1 VDKLLGLVVF
11 AAFAAGV
18 IFYIR
23 RSYAQMGSGA
33 RERWWNLPP
42 GERLVHE
49 VFGEANMHISTGERV
64 ATAAA
69 GAVAGAL
76 LGGVGV
82 ATVHAPGVN
91 FAITST
97 GRLHVRLW
105 RDDAHFESRTYA
117 RGHAAVRVAGPG
129 SRTLQGG
136 PSVVVR
142 VEPRDG
148 TPPFEALIN
157 EGYAPLLASWA

>member
-1 VDKLLGLVVF
+1 MDKLLGIVVF
-11 AAFAAGV
+11 VAFAAGV
-18 IFYIR
+18 IFYIY
-23 RSYAQMGSGA
+23 RSYAKMGSGA

-49 VFGEANMHISTGERV
+49 VFGEANIQISTGERV

-76 LGGVGV
+76 LGGIGV

-91 FAITST
+91 FATTSA

-105 RDDAHFESRTYA
+105 RDDTHFESRAYA
-117 RGHAAVRVAGPG
+117 RGQVTLHVAGPG
-129 SRTLQGG
+129 SRKVQGG
-136 PSVVVR
+136 PSVIVR
-142 VEPRDG
+142 AEPRDG
-148 TPPFEALIN
+148 TPPFEALIH
-157 EGYAPLLASWA
+157 EGYVPLLASWA